1 VADASS
7 PQFRIGVV
15 ARLTGLSIHQIRVWE
30 RRYHV
35 VEPQRSEGG
44 DRLYS
49 EPDVARLSLLKQ
61 LNDLG
66 HSIGSTA
73 KLPSQQLER
82 MLALHE
88 GSQGTKRPPP
98 LSPSTAAA
106 DLATPFLEAVATLDV
121 LRAERV
127 LARAAGG
134 ADPARFTSQVLL
146 PLLEEIGRRWA
157 DGALTVAHEHAASA
171 VMRTQ
176 LGGLM
181 RTFVPDEGAPVAIC
195 ATPAGELHEFG
206 ALAAALYVAS
216 HGWRVVY
223 LGPNLPAAEIAQA
236 ARVAKARLVLLSV
249 VFIAEQTTH
258 ELRSLAEELP
268 RDVTFMVGGAAALS
282 LTGLPPRVR
291 RAQTLADLEPLL

>member
-1 VADASS
+1 
-7 PQFRIGVV
+7 VV

-35 VEPQRSEGG
+35 VEPLRSEGG

-49 EPDVARLSLLKQ
+49 EQDVARLSLLKR

-73 KLPSQQLER
+73 KLPYEQLER

-88 GSQGTKRPPP
+88 GDAPRAYRPPP
-98 LSPSTAAA
+98 IAQTTTAS

-134 ADPARFTSQVLL
+134 TDPARFTAQVLL

-157 DGALTVAHEHAASA
+157 EGELTVAHEHAASA

-181 RTFVPDEGAPVAIC
+181 RTFVPDEGAPVAVC

-206 ALAAALYVAS
+206 ALSAALYVAS

-223 LGPNLPAAEIAQA
+223 LGPNLPASEIAQA
-236 ARVAKARLVLLSV
+236 ARVAGARLVLLSV
-249 VFIAEQTTH
+249 VCLSEHTRS
-258 ELRSLAEELP
+258 ELGSLSEELP
-268 RDVTFMVGGAAALS
+268 RDVTLMVGGAAAQTLN
-282 LTGLPPRVR
+282 GLPARVR
-291 RAQTLADLEPLL
+291 RAHSLADLEPLL